1 MPQGCH
7 RGPRQ
12 FTGVDV
18 LYTARAANRQPAQ
31 AGCWGVGAQEARW
44 RGRPLHCTG
53 RQPAAGSGRLLVGWR
68 TRSLLARTTSTLH
81 GLPTGSRLGPAA
93 GGRACGMLSRSTSS
107 RPWPPTGGR
116 ARWLSWGDTP
126 LPARKSFCTQDA
138 AWQPAPTGCG
148 RSRAASGYRHGS
160 HTWHTVQPLQ
170 HIPSRGN
177 PSLALIGPLTHLR
190 L

>member
-1 MPQGCH
+1 MPKSNILSHLSIQVTLHILH
-7 RGPRQ
+7 RAAAGLGVLTVQEAQSSLSGGPRLA
-12 FTGVDV
+12 TG
-18 LYTARAANRQPAQ
+18 
-31 AGCWGVGAQEARW
+31 
-44 RGRPLHCTG
+44 
-53 RQPAAGSGRLLVGWR
+53 S
-68 TRSLLARTTSTLH
+68 SLAWTTSTLH
-81 GLPTGSRLGPAA
+81 GPPTGSRLGPAA

-126 LPARKSFCTQDA
+126 LPARKSFCTRAA